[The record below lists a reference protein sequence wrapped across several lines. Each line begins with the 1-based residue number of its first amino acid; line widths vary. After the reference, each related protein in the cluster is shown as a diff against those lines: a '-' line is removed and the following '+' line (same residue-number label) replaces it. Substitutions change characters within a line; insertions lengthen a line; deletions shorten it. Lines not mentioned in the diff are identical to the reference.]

1 MKLATRLAAAIA
13 FAATALTGAAAAQDY
28 NDWSSISPYGLE
40 MQDQYGGIHYVDP
53 YAYDSQ
59 VDVYGNVYS
68 SYNYD
73 LEPGIGLYDLTP
85 AWQDNSG
92 GWGATTT
99 DSFSYLDTNP
109 YAGATTSHEKFLES
123 IWE

>member
-1 MKLATRLAAAIA
+1 MKLANLAAAVVL
-13 FAATALTGAAAAQDY
+13 AATALTGAAAAQDY

-40 MQDQYGGIHYVDP
+40 MQDQFGDIHYVDP

-68 SYNYD
+68 SYSGELD
-73 LEPGIGLYDLTP
+73 PGIGLYDLTP
-85 AWQDNSG
+85 AWQDNSSS
-92 GWGATTT
+92 WGTPST
-99 DSFSYLDTNP
+99 DSWSYLDSNP